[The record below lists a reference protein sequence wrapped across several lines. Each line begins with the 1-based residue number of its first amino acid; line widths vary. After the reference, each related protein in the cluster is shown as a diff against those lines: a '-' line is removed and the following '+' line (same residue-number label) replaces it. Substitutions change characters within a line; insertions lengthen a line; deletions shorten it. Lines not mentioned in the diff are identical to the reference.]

1 MATTNHTHS
10 TTHNTAN
17 SNSDTAN
24 TNTPHIPATAQPH
37 RMSDTY
43 RMGVSYAKAAPN
55 TVNFNHP
62 GAAGPRPPA
71 QAAAATAATAAPA
84 TSTTAAH
91 STAARLWKQRGG
103 PHRRI
108 DVLIE
113 AHIGRLRFSYEK
125 YPEHTEQASRQVLLV
140 RRIEIRDRMACSQIK
155 KFLYLSEEELL
166 TGSGG
171 GGHGDAAASRHML
184 VVKAL
189 HVRPEPKIRRRSEG
203 LLLVSMLP
211 PRLHIDQ
218 DAMLFLVEFFGCLGN
233 GGTASQTAGAAY
245 NPGTRAMMVQ
255 PGGQRRRRSSSSGGG
270 GGGSA
275 SSSSCGSGGGLYHAP
290 PVMMV
295 DDLLP
300 AEQQQQARRML
311 CENLDLLI
319 NEDATRYFDRTAQER
334 AADEQEAA
342 AAAAEEEAARARLAD
357 GGDEDDEA
365 PIYWRTVVF
374 SPAVK
379 ITLDYH
385 GKRVE
390 MSQGPLT
397 GLIMGLGQLQCTE
410 IVLKEINYR

>member
-1 MATTNHTHS
+1 
-10 TTHNTAN
+10 
-17 SNSDTAN
+17 
-24 TNTPHIPATAQPH
+24 
-37 RMSDTY
+37 MSDTY
-43 RMGVSYAKAAPN
+43 RMGVSYAKVSPN
-55 TVNFNHP
+55 TVSFNHL
-62 GAAGPRPPA
+62 AGSR
-71 QAAAATAATAAPA
+71 PA
-84 TSTTAAH
+84 TGTGTGTTSH
-91 STAARLWKQRGG
+91 SHTGQTVARLWKQRGG

-171 GGHGDAAASRHML
+171 GQGDAAASRHML

-189 HVRPEPKIRRRSEG
+189 HVRPEPKIRQRSEG
-203 LLLVSMLP
+203 LLLISMLP

-233 GGTASQTAGAAY
+233 GGTASGAAY
-245 NPGTRAMMVQ
+245 NPGSRAMLVQ
-255 PGGQRRRRSSSSGGG
+255 PGQRRRRSSSGGG
-270 GGGSA
+270 TA
-275 SSSSCGSGGGLYHAP
+275 SSSSCGSGGGGGAYHAP

-295 DDLLP
+295 DELP
-300 AEQQQQARRML
+300 AAEQAQQARRML

-319 NEDATRYFDRTAQER
+319 NEDTMRFFDRTSQER
-334 AADEQEAA
+334 AADEEAA
-342 AAAAEEEAARARLAD
+342 AAAAEAEEARSRLAD
-357 GGDEDDEA
+357 ACEEEDEA
-365 PIYWRTVVF
+365 PIYWRTIVF